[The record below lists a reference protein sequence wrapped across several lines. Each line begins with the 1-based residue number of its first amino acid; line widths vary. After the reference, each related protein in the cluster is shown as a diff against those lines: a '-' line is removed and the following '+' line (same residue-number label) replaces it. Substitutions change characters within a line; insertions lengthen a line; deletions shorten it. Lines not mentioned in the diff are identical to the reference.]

1 MTGMGQQSTF
11 NDSDAETIY
20 QCLAEGKSLLSICE
34 AMGLAYSTARQWE
47 LDHPEHAAKSARAR
61 ELGCHFLAE
70 QCLQIADTPVEGV
83 ETTEKPDGSVE
94 VKRGDMLQHRKLQ
107 IDTRMRLIGK
117 WAPKIYGDKLAV
129 GGAEDLP
136 PVRHDHNVTMTP
148 EEAYKRMLSGG

>member
-1 MTGMGQQSTF
+1 MGQQSTF

-83 ETTEKPDGSVE
+83 ETTEKPDGSIE

-136 PVRHDHNVTMTP
+136 PVKHDHNVTMTP